1 MPGRGAAVR
10 VPILRGVDPRELA
23 AILER
28 RYDAYV
34 EALREMVSIDCGS
47 YTPEGVNR
55 VADLCQR
62 RFEEAGWKVERVP
75 HRPGRGEPQLGD
87 LLMGRIDGSGGRRLL
102 LIGHMD
108 TVFDPGTAAERPFR
122 IEDGRARGPG
132 VSDMKG
138 GLLAGFFAVEALLEA
153 GFDGFGRITYV
164 CNPDEEIG
172 SPFSRSFIEALART
186 EADAA
191 FVLESARE
199 NGDIVSA
206 RKGVSDYRIEI
217 VGRAAHAG
225 VEPEKGRSAILE
237 AAHRAIALQALNG
250 RWPGVTVNVGVI
262 RGGTRPNVVPER
274 CELHVD
280 VRSPKEGT
288 LAAAEAE
295 VERLARETVVPDVSV
310 RVEGHSWHRPME
322 RTEGTARLVAL
333 AKEVA
338 SELGF
343 ELRDAATGGA
353 SDANTTAAAGVPTL
367 DGLGPVGGD
376 DHSPAEWLDLTSV
389 VPRTALL
396 AGLMARAAQA
406 S

>member
-1 MPGRGAAVR
+1 M
-10 VPILRGVDPRELA
+10 DPRDLA
-23 AILER
+23 RRLER
-28 RYDAYV
+28 RYDEYV

-47 YTPEGVNR
+47 FTPEGVNA

-62 RFEEAGWKVERVP
+62 RFEEAGWKVERIP
-75 HRPGRGEPQLGD
+75 HRPTEGEPQLGD
-87 LLMGRIDGSGGRRLL
+87 LLIGRLEGTGSRRLL

-108 TVFDPGTAAERPFR
+108 TVFDPGTVAERPFR

-153 GFDGFGRITYV
+153 GFEGFGRITYV

-172 SPFSRSFIEALART
+172 SPFSRTYIQELART

-191 FVLESARE
+191 FVLESARA

-237 AAHRAIALQALNG
+237 AAHRVIALQGLNG
-250 RWPGVTVNVGVI
+250 RWLGVTVNVGVI

-280 VRSPKEGT
+280 VRSPAEET

-295 VERLARETVVPDVSV
+295 VERVARETVVPDVSV
-310 RVEGHSWHRPME
+310 RVEGHGWHRPME
-322 RTEGTARLVAL
+322 KTEGTARLVAL

-338 SELGF
+338 AELGF
-343 ELRDAATGGA
+343 EVRDAATGGA

-396 AGLMARAAQA
+396 AGLLARAAQVG
-406 S
+406 